1 MILENCSMQKKGKID
16 NNLRTEKSCETTP
29 TSKIDYGK
37 RPHVSNAFANVL
49 TKEPR
54 SSQSAMCPS
63 SVYKVRVQQTTN
75 DLSTDVYSI
84 RVLEVIKEGGYMYL
98 CL

>member
-1 MILENCSMQKKGKID
+1 MILENCSMQKKGNID

-37 RPHVSNAFANVL
+37 RPHVGNTFATVL
-49 TKEPR
+49 AKEPR
-54 SSQSAMCPS
+54 SSQSAMCLS
-63 SVYKVRVQQTTN
+63 TVYKVRVEETTN
-75 DLSTDVYSI
+75 DLSTDIYSV

-98 CL
+98 GL